1 MSLADV
7 LLALVI
13 GLAGLMATVV
23 SIDSTR
29 SLNNGSEYRSA
40 AAHIGQKEL
49 ERVRSLPY
57 GSVLLD
63 SAPATSTNPT
73 DPGYYVTAGSPPTYR
88 WDQRTGGSTATAP
101 LAIATG
107 GVCTPAPVSLPLR
120 PSWTDGRLSGKIH
133 RYVSWVDDTAC
144 GAACPGTTDLK
155 RVTVAVTENRDRPRQ
170 PVLVSTLVTDP
181 GAKKGG

>member
-1 MSLADV
+1 MSFADV

-13 GLAGLMATVV
+13 GLVGLMATVV

-29 SLNNGSEYRSA
+29 DLNNGSEYRSA

-63 SAPATSTNPT
+63 SAPATSTTPT
-73 DPGYYVTAGSPPTYR
+73 DPGYHVTPGSPPAYR
-88 WDQRTGGSTATAP
+88 WDQRAGGSTATAP

-107 GVCTPAPVSLPLR
+107 GVCTPGPCLSAAPTT
-120 PSWTDGRLSGKIH
+120 WTDGRLGGKIY

-144 GAACPGTTDLK
+144 GVACPGTTDFK

-181 GAKKGG
+181 EAKKGG

>member
-1 MSLADV
+1 MSFADV

-13 GLAGLMATVV
+13 GLVGLMATVV

-29 SLNNGSEYRSA
+29 DLNNGSEYRSA
-40 AAHIGQKEL
+40 AAHIGQKEI

-63 SAPATSTNPT
+63 AAPATSTNPT
-73 DPGYYVTAGSPPTYR
+73 DPGYHVTAGSPPTYR
-88 WDQRTGGSTATAP
+88 WDQRTGGSTAKAP
-101 LAIATG
+101 LAIAAA
-107 GVCTPAPVSLPLR
+107 GVCTPGPCLSAAPT
-120 PSWTDGRLSGKIH
+120 SWTDGRLGGKIY

-144 GAACPGTTDLK
+144 GAACPGSTDFK

-170 PVLVSTLVTDP
+170 PVLVSTLITDP
-181 GAKKGG
+181 GVKKGG